1 MAEAGPGVQESL
13 SRERIARAALALADR
28 EGFDRLTMRRLAA
41 ELGVGTM
48 TLYGYFKDKDE
59 LIDAAIDV
67 ASEEGRVAVGEG
79 SWKDQLA
86 ELMRG
91 IRRALDAHPSG
102 MRLRLTRPMLSSGAL
117 RTTEAGMQILAG
129 AGFRRDQAA
138 RAYRT
143 LFVYTFGFASFSTP
157 AEPEALKRQT
167 RAALTALSPE
177 EFPMLS
183 AAVEEAA
190 EAMAGDAQFEFGL
203 SLLIDGLES
212 QLERTAGARPPRSPR
227 PIQKRDRE

>member
-1 MAEAGPGVQESL
+1 MSEVGPTGRDRL
-13 SRERIARAALALADR
+13 SRDRIAGAALALADR
-28 EGFDRLTMRRLAA
+28 EGFDGLTMRRLAA

-48 TLYGYFKDKDE
+48 TLYGYFRDKDE

-67 ASEEGRVAVGEG
+67 ASEEHRVAVGG
-79 SWKDQLA
+79 GTWKDQLG

-91 IRRALDAHPSG
+91 VRRALDAHPSG
-102 MRLRLTRPMLSSGAL
+102 MGLRLTRPMLSSGAL
-117 RTTEAGMQILAG
+117 RTTEAGLQVLAE
-129 AGFRRDQAA
+129 AGFGREQAA

-157 AEPEALKRQT
+157 AKPEEVKRQT
-167 RAALTALSPE
+167 RAALTALPPE
-177 EFPMLS
+177 EYPALS

-212 QLERTAGARPPRSPR
+212 QLERAAGGRRPRSARPSSESGR
-227 PIQKRDRE
+227 Q